1 MADGSYRWQG
11 FAPEPD
17 PARVEAIEAACDA
30 AGAADF
36 AEPARAA
43 ALDRLDAALAAAR
56 DDASGEAGGR
66 VTEARDRLLALDPGV
81 LEPRRGLFG
90 LFDSRKRRLRDFRD
104 AYRRAAADL
113 TQAAGDLSAGAE
125 ATARRSA
132 GLDAVWTEIRDA
144 LVELDAHRLAA
155 RRRLDGQS
163 PATEEGPHPLAIRME
178 ALDACRAAALAALP
192 LIRGVQNADAR
203 GAEAM
208 KACANGLEEWRQSW
222 LEALGLAGKRP
233 KKVRPDRA
241 GLLASRDAAAA
252 RLERAMTE
260 LGASRDRRAQV
271 IDRLAALRAGL

>member
-17 PARVEAIEAACDA
+17 PARVEAIEAAWDE

-36 AEPARAA
+36 AGPARAA
-43 ALDRLDAALAAAR
+43 AVSRLDAAPPVAGGAGAGGAAGRPAAAR
-56 DDASGEAGGR
+56 G
-66 VTEARDRLLALDPGV
+66 RLLALDPAA

-104 AYRRAAADL
+104 AFRRAAADL
-113 TQAAGDLSAGAE
+113 TQAAGDLSACVE

-132 GLDAVWTEIRDA
+132 GLDAVWAEIRDA

-155 RRRLDGQS
+155 GRRLDRQTT
-163 PATEEGPHPLAIRME
+163 PAEEGPHPLASRME

-192 LIRGVQNADAR
+192 LIRGIQNADAR
-203 GAEAM
+203 SAEALRG
-208 KACANGLEEWRQSW
+208 CADGLAQWRQSW
-222 LEALGLAGKRP
+222 LEALGLAGKHP
-233 KKVRPDRA
+233 KKVRPDGG

-252 RLERAMTE
+252 RLERAMAE
-260 LGASRDRRAQV
+260 LAATRDRRAQV